1 MQETFFTSKDAAQ
14 LTGCTLRQIQ
24 YWREKGIVVPII
36 SDTGTGRSIYY
47 SRSNLVE
54 LAAMV
59 YWLSTGISFDIACFI
74 LKQLK
79 EQEPELF
86 VSGQGRRFM
95 LLSRDDSL
103 FLVEF
108 DRKMAIASLD
118 EGKAVIPV
126 WLDVIYQQLKE
137 KLKALNLE
145 LQGENQ

>member
-1 MQETFFTSKDAAQ
+1 MQETFFTSKEAAQ

-24 YWREKGIVVPII
+24 YWREKGIVVPVI

-59 YWLSTGISFDIACFI
+59 YWLSTGISFDVACFI

-86 VSGQGRRFM
+86 ISGQGKRFM
-95 LLSRDDSL
+95 LLLSQDDSL
-103 FLVEF
+103 SLVEF
-108 DRKMAIASLD
+108 DRKRAIASLD

-126 WLDVIYQQLKE
+126 WLDVIYQHLVLK
-137 KLKALNLE
+137 LGN
-145 LQGENQ
+145 NYI